1 MIPEGLNP
9 SICCGLSSGV
19 NTAADA
25 RISINATHK
34 HSSDAATLREAPGR
48 PPRAL
53 GAQLADQILDAAQHL
68 FLDQGFETTTV
79 EEIAEHVGPPSIIY
93 VRFADKAQLFRAV
106 VTRVLDA
113 RRPRLGAIGTER
125 TVDER
130 LTDMG
135 LALLRYVLDPDVVR
149 VCRVVTAEAYRFP
162 ELNRMIEEQA
172 ARGVAPAVERILEEE
187 VQLGRIEL
195 QNIPFATTLL
205 LSLLTGMPAR
215 ERGRGSRPEPCRPP
229 ALGERRR
236 LSVPR
241 RRSVAAHQLLLSQTA
256 AASEE

>member
-1 MIPEGLNP
+1 MPRTVTVATPLP
-9 SICCGLSSGV
+9 SRG
-19 NTAADA
+19 
-25 RISINATHK
+25 
-34 HSSDAATLREAPGR
+34 PGR

-79 EEIAEHVGPPSIIY
+79 EEIAARIGATKRTIY

-113 RRPRLGAIGTER
+113 RRPRLSTIGTDR

-149 VCRVVTAEAYRFP
+149 VLRVVTAEAYRFP
-162 ELNRMIEEQA
+162 ELNRMIEEQ
-172 ARGVAPAVERILEEE
+172 GVAPAVERILEEE
-187 VQLGRIEL
+187 VRLGRLEL

-215 ERGRGSRPEPCRPP
+215 EAGRGTKALSP
-229 ALGERRR
+229 AGRRR
-236 LSVPR
+236 WVSGAVSLFLDGA
-241 RRSVAAHQLLLSQTA
+241 RSRCITCC
-256 AASEE
+256 